1 MRMKLITAVIAS
13 MFASGSAIAQ
23 DYFGGFVWQGSATLG
38 GRGTNTDGG
47 TRNGAYGTSQA
58 TLVPWQGPEDV
69 AKAQEY
75 QDTQSGVI
83 GFIDL
88 IGGSRGYYLRG
99 YGENFGRDDQYINVV
114 GGGYSSWK
122 AQIYSDN
129 LPHNLSFNALT
140 PLQNSGTAVMTNPGT
155 PPYPPARYP
164 GDWNTFNYSVQRNT
178 VGGNFEVSAGS
189 PFFFRADYNEVT
201 MTGTR
206 PWSGQ
211 LGTGSGNGLIEF
223 GAPTDYKTK
232 NTTLDAGYATKAWN
246 VKLQYLDSKFTNGEQ
261 SAQWTNFY
269 MLNGLDQSLLS
280 PNNDLSKWT
289 LSGAWKDLPWDS
301 AINFRVTQSSLTN
314 SIGVAGSGLKP
325 TGNQSPPTGVG
336 YLVTTPSSSTFDGD
350 IKTTTANVSWAATPF
365 KGFDTRLYYEYYDK
379 ENSSTSI
386 SYDWGGLGSAAST
399 CPQPIPPSTT
409 NSFSN
414 SATRFCIAP
423 FEAPDNFEYTRN
435 TYGLDL
441 NYRIDSR
448 QKILA
453 QYNYV
458 QVDRQL
464 EPAEE
469 STLNRVWIEY
479 RNTKWANW
487 SGRLRY
493 QYQQQRSEL
502 DHTVTNNSSGQT
514 PSSVPYYFTAYDVNN
529 FDQNMVRLN
538 VDWTPLPLFMVG
550 FGATWRDTNFKD
562 NYYGRTDDKTQLYD
576 VTVSYGDPDKFRL
589 MAIGNYGE
597 VKFNQKYRTTGQN
610 NTSTPPIPNLG
621 PLPDGGSNSLNFN
634 WGTANTQENWLV
646 ALLADWVPMENL
658 RLTTSYSY
666 AKTDGGV
673 DFWSDNQQAAGGF
686 LGGPLVNYVT
696 DNTETQR
703 FQLKVDYA
711 FNKKWSM
718 TAGYWYNKY
727 DYTDDQM
734 RGYASYYP
742 YFQSLGTS
750 TTSFGANN
758 SWNTGAFANPSYT
771 QNIFYLT
778 VTYKF
783 GTPPQ
788 PIPAMAAAPAPA
800 PVVAQAPKPAPA
812 PQVQK
817 ITLDSKVLFD
827 FDKAVLKPEGKA
839 AIDSMVV
846 AKLAQ
851 MQKLEVVLVTGHTD
865 RIGTEAYNQKLSERR
880 ADAVRDYLVS
890 KGVDKAK
897 IETIGLGEKQ
907 PVVQCDQKNLKALIE
922 CLQPNRRVEVQAK
935 GETTK

>member
-1 MRMKLITAVIAS
+1 MRMKLIAAVVAGL
-13 MFASGSAIAQ
+13 FTSGSALAAD

-83 GFIDL
+83 GFLDI
-88 IGGSRGYYLRG
+88 IGSSRGYYLRG
-99 YGENFGRDDQYINVV
+99 FGENFGRDDQYINVV
-114 GGGYSSWK
+114 GGGYNSWK

-140 PLQNSGTAVMTNPGT
+140 PLQNSGTAYMPNPGT
-155 PPYPPARYP
+155 PPYPPARFP
-164 GDWNTFNYSVQRNT
+164 GNWNTFNYSVQRDT
-178 VGGNFEVSAGS
+178 VGGNIEVSAGT
-189 PFFFRADYNEVT
+189 PFYIRGDYNEVT
-201 MTGTR
+201 MSGTR
-206 PWSGQ
+206 PGSGQ

-223 GAPTDYKTK
+223 GIPTDFTTK
-232 NTTLDAGYATKAWN
+232 NTTIDAGYVAKSWN
-246 VKLQYLDSKFTNGEQ
+246 VKLQYLDSKFTNGVPTT
-261 SAQWTNFY
+261 QWTNFF
-269 MLNGLDQSLLS
+269 MANQLDTSLLA
-280 PNNDLSKWT
+280 PDNKLSKWT
-289 LSGAWKDLPWDS
+289 LSGVWKDLPWDS
-301 AINFRVTQSSLTN
+301 AINFRVTQSDLTN
-314 SIGVAGSGLKP
+314 SFGVDGGGLK
-325 TGNQSPPTGVG
+325 GYNNQSPPPQAG
-336 YLVTTPSSSTFDGD
+336 YLVTAPSSSTFNGD
-350 IKTTTANVSWAATPF
+350 VETTTANVSWAASPF
-365 KGFDTRLYYEYYDK
+365 RGFDSRIYYEYYDK
-379 ENSSTSI
+379 QNTSTPI
-386 SYDWGGLGSAAST
+386 SYAAGGLPAGNTCGSS
-399 CPQPIPPSTT
+399 
-409 NSFSN
+409 
-414 SATRFCIAP
+414 SATQYCMGAFT
-423 FEAPDNFEYTRN
+423 APDNFEYTKN
-435 TYGLDL
+435 LYGIDL
-441 NYRIDSR
+441 NYRIDAR

-458 QVDRQL
+458 QIDRQL
-464 EPAEE
+464 EPAES
-469 STLNRVWIEY
+469 STLNRAWIEY

-493 QYQQQRSEL
+493 QYQQQRSDL
-502 DHTVTNNSSGQT
+502 NHTVTNNSVNQT
-514 PSSVPYYFTAYDVNN
+514 PANVPYYFAAYDVNS
-529 FDQNMVRLN
+529 FDQNMLRLN
-538 VDWTPLPLFMVG
+538 VDWTPLPLLSVG

-576 VTVSYGDPDKFRL
+576 ASVTYGNPDKFSISL
-589 MAIGNYGE
+589 IGNYGD
-597 VKFNQKYRTTGQN
+597 VTFDQKYRNTGQN
-610 NTSTPPIPNLG
+610 TTSTPPIPNLG

-634 WGTANTQENWLV
+634 WGTANSQENWLV
-646 ALLADWVPMENL
+646 AVLADWVPMDNL

-727 DYTDDQM
+727 DYTDGQM
-734 RGYASYYP
+734 AGYAGYYP

-750 TTSFGANN
+750 TTSFGTNN

-800 PVVAQAPKPAPA
+800 PVVAQAPKPAPAPAPAPKPAPA

-865 RIGTEAYNQKLSERR
+865 RLGTEAYNQKLSERR